1 MLYSEFKSQ
10 FREDESEYTGE
21 YKVDDARNFPHE
33 KTTAHEEKTPKAK
46 SKSRKVFKYTFVSI
60 LVVILLISATLLYFE
75 LFTDNGIYTLFSKIA
90 HRADYYYCLSSGRF
104 DTLDE
109 AKANSDNAKSRGGA
123 GYIFY
128 DGGYNVLISIYL
140 DAKTAESVAEKH
152 GYTVFKIFKSTPLK
166 GLPPTLLGDYD
177 KCQNFEAE
185 LIEQLYEASA
195 MIENNLDKASAT
207 SSISKAIALAKSKTS
222 GFLEKSE
229 NSQLLAVQKY
239 STQIKQVL
247 SEAEKLES
255 QFTLSSLRQTMIFI
269 AIVMA

>member
-21 YKVDDARNFPHE
+21 YKVDDARNFPKE
-33 KTTAHEEKTPKAK
+33 KTNVHEEKPQKQK
-46 SKSRKVFKYTFVSI
+46 SKPRKVLRYTFISI
-60 LVVILLISATLLYFE
+60 LIVVILLSAVLLYFE

-90 HRADYYYCLSSGRF
+90 RQADFYYCLSSGRF

-140 DAKTAESVAEKH
+140 EEKTAQSVAEKH
-152 GYTVFKIFKSTPLK
+152 GYTVVKIFKSSKLK

-177 KCQNFEAE
+177 KCQNFEVE
-185 LIEQLYEASA
+185 LIQSLYDASA
-195 MIENNLDKASAT
+195 MVENNLDKTSARST
-207 SSISKAIALAKSKTS
+207 ISNALALAKSKTS

-229 NSQLLAVQKY
+229 GSQLLAVQKY

-247 SEAEKLES
+247 NETEKLES
-255 QFTLSSLRQTMIFI
+255 QFSLSSLRQTMIFI